1 MMLPRQRCVHQPAHK
16 RADLSVDNRLVD
28 RYVIRGGERGY
39 ERLQLLARE
48 RWPDT
53 ADLLGRAGLAPGMT
67 AVDLGCGGGNVT
79 MEIARLVA
87 PALATGIDMDEV
99 KLALARETA
108 IARGIANIEFRA
120 MNLHDW
126 HEAAAYDVVYARFV
140 LQHLSQPVQMLRQM
154 WEAVRP
160 GGVIIVED
168 ADFDG
173 WACYPPSSG
182 LDFFTRTYA
191 EVIRRSGGDHSMAR
205 KLYAKFMEA
214 GIGRPEVQVNQ
225 PVYIDGEGK
234 TLPWT
239 TLEATADL
247 IVAEAIAGQ
256 EDVDA
261 ALRDLKRLAED
272 HQNLL
277 LGPRIFQL
285 WSRRAE

>member
-1 MMLPRQRCVHQPAHK
+1 
-16 RADLSVDNRLVD
+16 VD

-48 RWPDT
+48 RWPGT
-53 ADLLGRAGLAPGMT
+53 AALLGRAGVAAGMRT
-67 AVDLGCGGGNVT
+67 VDLGCGGGNVT
-79 MEIARLVA
+79 IEIARLIA
-87 PALATGIDMDEV
+87 PAIATGIDMDEV
-99 KLALARETA
+99 KLALAREAATTA
-108 IARGIANIEFRA
+108 GIANVEFRA

-126 HEAAAYDVVYARFV
+126 HESAAYDVVYTRFV

-160 GGVIIVED
+160 GGVVIAED

-173 WACYPPSSG
+173 WVCYPPSSG
-182 LDFFTRTYA
+182 LDFFTRSYA

-205 KLYAKFMEA
+205 KLYAYFIEA

-225 PVYIDGEGK
+225 PVYVDGEGK
-234 TLPWT
+234 TLPQT

-247 IVAEAIAGQ
+247 IVAESIASREEVEG
-256 EDVDA
+256 
-261 ALRDLKRLAED
+261 ALRDLERLAED
-272 HQNLL
+272 EETLL

-285 WSRRAE
+285 WRRRAK